1 MIYEVQTYDAT
12 DNTVY
17 YETVEDAIDYED
29 ARDVIAEKY
38 PNRKVISVQEK
49 NNVAM
54 TDLPID
60 NEVLED
66 WLGGPV
72 PEEKLKEIRESTMKY
87 LISYYYKNDLE
98 KRYKEYDSMNLAI
111 ACANLLIARGDYVVD
126 SITTQYS

>member
-1 MIYEVQTYDAT
+1 
-12 DNTVY
+12 
-17 YETVEDAIDYED
+17 
-29 ARDVIAEKY
+29 
-38 PNRKVISVQEK
+38 
-49 NNVAM
+49 M

-60 NEVLED
+60 NEILED

-111 ACANLLIARGDYVVD
+111 ASANLLIARGDYVVD

>member
-1 MIYEVQTYDAT
+1 
-12 DNTVY
+12 
-17 YETVEDAIDYED
+17 
-29 ARDVIAEKY
+29 
-38 PNRKVISVQEK
+38 
-49 NNVAM
+49 M
-54 TDLPID
+54 TDLPIPED
-60 NEVLED
+60 ILED

-111 ACANLLIARGDYVVD
+111 ASANLLIARGDYVVD

>member
-1 MIYEVQTYDAT
+1 ME
-12 DNTVY
+12 
-17 YETVEDAIDYED
+17 
-29 ARDVIAEKY
+29 
-38 PNRKVISVQEK
+38 
-49 NNVAM
+49 
-54 TDLPID
+54 LPID
-60 NEVLED
+60 NEILES

-111 ACANLLIARGDYVVD
+111 ASANLLIARGDYVVD

>member
-1 MIYEVQTYDAT
+1 M
-12 DNTVY
+12 N
-17 YETVEDAIDYED
+17 
-29 ARDVIAEKY
+29 
-38 PNRKVISVQEK
+38 
-49 NNVAM
+49 
-54 TDLPID
+54 DLPVPEDI
-60 NEVLED
+60 LES

-72 PEEKLKEIRESTMKY
+72 PEEKLKEIKRSGMKY